1 MTSSTES
8 LNTPLPN
15 THLSNTHLED
25 EVAPVLL
32 IEDLHV
38 EADGSEIL
46 RGVSLSIGAGEI
58 HALLGENG
66 AGKSTLINAL
76 AQREL
81 AIVSP
86 VAAVPG
92 GNGCALTR
100 RITSDGP
107 HRSTYWPRALPDHGR
122 MPGPTPPMV
131 MQRL

>member
-58 HALLGENG
+58 HTLMGPNG
-66 AGKSTLINAL
+66 SGKSTLSKVIAGH
-76 AQREL
+76 EGY
-81 AIVSP
+81 IVT
-86 VAAVPG
+86 G
-92 GNGCALTR
+92 GSVTIDDEDIAEMSIDFML
-100 RITSDGP
+100 
-107 HRSTYWPRALPDHGR
+107 
-122 MPGPTPPMV
+122 
-131 MQRL
+131 